1 MNAFRGIDS
10 RRQKPA
16 HGGGQ
21 MSLATVDS
29 AAKPT
34 PRTRNAHDFYSE
46 PAWAVEGLLD
56 AQRFSGLTLDPA
68 CGRGTI
74 PIAFRER
81 DMDCAAADIVDR
93 SDIFYG
99 DFHQGDFLAVNA
111 SKAVANIVCNPP
123 FNLAEPFLRKALDV
137 ASHKVAFLLRLS
149 WLEGRARRWVYDQTP
164 LAAVHPFA
172 ARVSMPPGD
181 SDVVAKGGAVAFA
194 WFVWDHSHPIGA
206 PAMMRRIE
214 RGPK

>member
-1 MNAFRGIDS
+1 
-10 RRQKPA
+10 
-16 HGGGQ
+16 

-29 AAKPT
+29 SAKPAK
-34 PRTRNAHDFYSE
+34 RERNANDFYSE

-56 AQRFSGLTLDPA
+56 VQRFSGLTLDPA

-74 PIAFRER
+74 PTVFNAHGLNCI
-81 DMDCAAADIVDR
+81 AADIVDR
-93 SDIFYG
+93 SDIFG
-99 DFHQGDFLAVNA
+99 GHFHHGDFLALDGA
-111 SKAVANIVCNPP
+111 DRAVANIVCNPP
-123 FNLAEPFLRKALDV
+123 FALAEPFLRKALDV

-149 WLEGRARRWVYDQTP
+149 WLEGRKRRWAYEQAP
-164 LAAVHPFA
+164 FAAVHPFA

-181 SDVVAKGGAVAFA
+181 SDIVAKGGAVAFA
-194 WFVWDHSHPIGA
+194 WLVWDHSHPIGA

>member
-1 MNAFRGIDS
+1 
-10 RRQKPA
+10 
-16 HGGGQ
+16 

-29 AAKPT
+29 AAKAT
-34 PRTRNAHDFYSE
+34 PRARNAHDFYSE

-56 AQRFSGLTLDPA
+56 VQRFSGGVWDPA
-68 CGRGTI
+68 CGKGTI
-74 PIAFRER
+74 PCVFVAHGFSHVTATDLVSRGFG
-81 DMDCAAADIVDR
+81 AGGV
-93 SDIFYG
+93 
-99 DFHQGDFLAVNA
+99 DFLRCDNVQGGD
-111 SKAVANIVCNPP
+111 NIVCNPP
-123 FNLAEPFLRKALDV
+123 FNLAEPFLKTALKL
-137 ASHKVAFLLRLS
+137 ARHKVAFLLRLS

-194 WFVWDHSHPIGA
+194 WFVWDHSHPVGA